1 MASRP
6 GGHPRRSRGQGF
18 ALAGLLPATLH
29 LVLTLGY
36 DSSYSHQ
43 LYAREAFLYQYRH
56 GVYRYRVLGR
66 ELVVAAGRA
75 LEHFNVALHTLA
87 TDIGHGRPPADLFTA
102 LVVVN
107 GAAFIALAALLYATT
122 AARDSDWRLPYVI
135 LVVLVALSGYVV
147 TPYDNLGYVLTVAAV
162 VVALEARPWAPPVC
176 LLLACAGTATRES
189 FAVAVA
195 AAAALLVATHGWRAV
210 GRLRDP
216 QWWSAAALGAGWLG
230 TYVILRVVVPT
241 DPQLDTSLSES
252 VVHDLNWQ
260 MSSVLAL
267 LFFVL
272 GAWAL
277 QLTYP
282 ALSGAAAR
290 RWRVT
295 RLLLWLF
302 SAPYVAVAAGEG
314 IWFEA
319 MRLLMPVL
327 LCEHVLRRVVAD
339 GAPAQ
344 LALGDE
350 GVAVH
355 PEVLEPQRDA

>member
-1 MASRP
+1 VASRR

-66 ELVVAAGRA
+66 ELVVAAGRV
-75 LEHFNVALHTLA
+75 LEHLNLALYTLA

-102 LVVVN
+102 LVLVN
-107 GAAFIALAALLYATT
+107 GVAFIALAVVLYVAT

-135 LVVLVALSGYVV
+135 LIVMVALSGYVV
-147 TPYDNLGYVLTVAAV
+147 TPYDNLGYLLTVSAV
-162 VVALEARPWAPPVC
+162 VVALVGRPWAPPMC
-176 LLLACAGTATRES
+176 LVLACAGTATRES
-189 FAVAVA
+189 FVVA
-195 AAAALLVATHGWRAV
+195 AAAA
-210 GRLRDP
+210 
-216 QWWSAAALGAGWLG
+216 AAALIGTHGCRAVARIRDPRWWSVAALGGGWLA
-230 TYVILRVVVPT
+230 TYVTLRAVVPT
-241 DPQLDTSLSES
+241 DPELDTALSEA
-252 VVHDLNWQ
+252 VVNELNWQ
-260 MSSVLAL
+260 MSSVLAV

-277 QLTYP
+277 QATYP
-282 ALSGAAAR
+282 ALPRPAVS
-290 RWRVT
+290 RWRLT

-302 SAPYVAVAAGEG
+302 SAPYLAVAVAEG

-327 LCEHVLRRVVAD
+327 LCDHVLRRAVAD
-339 GAPAQ
+339 GAPAE

-350 GVAVH
+350 GVAID
-355 PEVLEPQRDA
+355 PEVLEAQRDA